1 MELRKLGLQT
11 CSCPNFRPS
20 LQIPLLAR
28 QATDPPS
35 RWPSATWCYL
45 CTKAPA
51 VWGTLSANLF
61 KRLPFPGQE
70 EPFNKNLLRTK
81 NKVSCGRPGATSPL
95 WRSTGKQ
102 SDDGTA
108 ARRFCW
114 VLGWRCIA
122 KKCPS
127 SLWVGF
133 CTRETP
139 QKKSQC
145 DNDVV
150 PKAFSFCQTWLI
162 NAPNSASASWN
173 DKQLFLD
180 MVLARV
186 QCKMLSIVYSGI
198 FSPTFLYML
207 CCMVPQI
214 PKTKILEEH

>member
-1 MELRKLGLQT
+1 MANWPTNIPTTKKCKNMPSNMELRKLGLQT

-45 CTKAPA
+45 CTKATA

-61 KRLPFPGQE
+61 KRLPFPGQA

-133 CTRETP
+133 APGRPPKKNRNVTMMLF
-139 QKKSQC
+139 QKLSVVVRLDWLMHRIPLQQAGMT
-145 DNDVV
+145 DNC
-150 PKAFSFCQTWLI
+150 F
-162 NAPNSASASWN
+162 
-173 DKQLFLD
+173 
-180 MVLARV
+180 
-186 QCKMLSIVYSGI
+186 
-198 FSPTFLYML
+198 
-207 CCMVPQI
+207 
-214 PKTKILEEH
+214 